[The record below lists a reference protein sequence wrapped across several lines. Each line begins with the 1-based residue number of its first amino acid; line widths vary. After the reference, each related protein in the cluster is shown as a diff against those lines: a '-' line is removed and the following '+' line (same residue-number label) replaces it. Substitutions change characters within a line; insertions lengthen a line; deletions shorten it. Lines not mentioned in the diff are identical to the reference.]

1 MVEKIEEPILVL
13 RLKAI
18 EAWQMIKLEGHLL
31 ERRII
36 DFVQQR
42 LFEFIENSAILKN
55 RIHQISFAVGSSS

>member
-13 RLKAI
+13 RLKVI

-42 LFEFIENSAILKN
+42 LFEFIENSTILKN
-55 RIHQISFAVGSSS
+55 RIHQISFAMGSSS

>member
-42 LFEFIENSAILKN
+42 LFEFIENSTILKN
-55 RIHQISFAVGSSS
+55 WIHQISFAVGSSS